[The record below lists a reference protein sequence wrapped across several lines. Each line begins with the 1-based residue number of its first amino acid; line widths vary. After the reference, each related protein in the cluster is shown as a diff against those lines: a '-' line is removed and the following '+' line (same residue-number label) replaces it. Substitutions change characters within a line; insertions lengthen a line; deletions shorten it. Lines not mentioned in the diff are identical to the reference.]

1 MILVTGWT
9 GNTGGLVVRM
19 LREKRPDQA
28 IVGLARSREAPAP
41 PGVLVEPADLCDEC
55 AVEDVFRRH
64 AFTTILHV
72 ANIRF
77 SPLIV
82 RLAEAYRVP
91 HTVLVHTTGIYSRYQ
106 EYSRLYQ
113 EIEGGILNGRFE
125 NTAWTI
131 LRPTMIYGNH
141 RDHNLHKLIRVLHRY
156 PVFPVFGGGSA
167 VMQPVHVE
175 DLAAAVVACV
185 GNERVKHRSYDLSG
199 GSVITYGEI
208 LRRITGLL
216 GKQVRLVPVPLGAGI
231 FFARLYG
238 RVVKHPIITVEQIQ
252 RLQEDKSYPHE
263 AATRDLGFR
272 PRPFDQGI
280 AQEVADLR
288 ERGLI

>member
-9 GNTGGLVVRM
+9 GNTGGFVVRM
-19 LREKRPDQA
+19 LRERYPDQP
-28 IVGLARSREAPAP
+28 IVGLARSPDAPSP
-41 PGVLVEPADLCDEC
+41 PGVLVEPADLRDEG
-55 AVEDVFRRH
+55 AVEEVFRRH

-77 SPLIV
+77 SPLIM

-106 EYSRLYQ
+106 EYSSLYR
-113 EIEGGILNGRFE
+113 EIEGGILDGRFE
-125 NTAWTI
+125 HTAWTI

-185 GNERVKHRSYDLSG
+185 GNDRVKRRGYDLSG
-199 GSVITYGEI
+199 GSVVTYGDI
-208 LRRITGLL
+208 LRRITRLL
-216 GKQVRLVPVPLGAGI
+216 GKRVRFVPVPLPAGI

-238 RVVKHPIITVEQIQ
+238 RASKHPIITVEQIQ

-263 AATRDLGFR
+263 AAARDLDFR
-272 PRPFDQGI
+272 PRPFEEGI
-280 AQEVADLR
+280 AQEVAELR